1 MSWGGN
7 EDKEV
12 VLMTLR
18 LKMKGMLMVDNL
30 EVWPDHERRLTLT
43 KKDVCRG
50 VHRLRCRC
58 AHRHLHD
65 GDGGDLGVGVN
76 ELDPL
81 HHLGLR
87 LNHEFVVST

>member
-1 MSWGGN
+1 
-7 EDKEV
+7 
-12 VLMTLR
+12 
-18 LKMKGMLMVDNL
+18 MKGMFVVDNL

-65 GDGGDLGVGVN
+65 GDGGDLGGRAN
-76 ELDPL
+76 DLDLL
-81 HHLGLR
+81 HHLGLM
-87 LNHEFVVST
+87 LYHHQFDVST

>member
-1 MSWGGN
+1 
-7 EDKEV
+7 
-12 VLMTLR
+12 
-18 LKMKGMLMVDNL
+18 MVDNL

-65 GDGGDLGVGVN
+65 ADGGDLGVGVN
-76 ELDPL
+76 ELESRPIPVGAISLKSSVLSRPL
-81 HHLGLR
+81 PNRYSPGFLASI
-87 LNHEFVVST
+87 EP